1 MFLRALISAACV
13 AVSLAGNGATRTHEG
28 LKYSTTAVKSGVW
41 SSQFT
46 KCKLYAQKHGIPF
59 VVLWVNPGCGHCRAL
74 CNALAES
81 SKFAEWQKACG
92 YVFVLGIGT
101 KTKSGANAKAYA
113 KTDGKTTLSTFPF
126 CAVYLNPLK
135 INGKRVSPTI
145 KRVFTGNGLTAD
157 TFCKKIK
164 SVRKKYAKI
173 NVRATKG
180 GKVNQVCWQKIGKTV
195 TLKAASNRDWRFL
208 GWYDAN
214 GKRVSKKTSFKVKV
228 RKSTTYRAKF
238 KKE

>member
-1 MFLRALISAACV
+1 MFHRALISAACV
-13 AVSLAGNGATRTHEG
+13 AACLAGNGATRTHEG
-28 LKYSTTAVKSGVW
+28 LKYSTTAVKGGVW

-46 KCKLYAQKHGIPF
+46 KCKRYAEKQGIPF

-74 CNALAES
+74 CNELAAS
-81 SKFAEWQKACG
+81 SFAEWQKTCR

-101 KTKSGANAKAYA
+101 KSKSGDRAKAFA
-113 KTDGKTTLSTFPF
+113 KTDGKTKLSTFPF

-145 KRVFTGNGLTAD
+145 KQVFTGSGLTAD
-157 TFCKKIK
+157 TFRKKIK
-164 SVRKKYAKI
+164 SVRKKYVKI
-173 NVRATKG
+173 NVKASKG

-195 TLKAASNRDWRFL
+195 TLKAAANRGWCFV

-214 GKRVSKKTSFKVKV
+214 GKRVSKKTAFKVKV
-228 RKSTTYRAKF
+228 RKPTTYRAKF
-238 KKE
+238 KRE